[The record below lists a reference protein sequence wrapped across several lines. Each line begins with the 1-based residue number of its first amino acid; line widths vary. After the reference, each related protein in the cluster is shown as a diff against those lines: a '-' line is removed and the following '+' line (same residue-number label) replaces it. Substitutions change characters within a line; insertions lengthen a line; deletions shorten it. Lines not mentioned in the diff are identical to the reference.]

1 MWLTSSSIGRKFI
14 MALTGAFLILFVTF
28 HVLMNGVA
36 LFWPSAYNVVCEFL
50 GANWYALVGTLVL
63 AGGFAL
69 HILYALWLTWE
80 NRCARGGDRYKVTS
94 RPPQVEWASKNMLV
108 LGIVIICFMVV
119 HLWQFWAK
127 MQLVEILHLPSDMPP
142 AAGTYFIQEAFSCPW
157 TLIIYIIGFIALW
170 FHMTHGFWSMCHSS
184 GLDNKT
190 WMPRLKCIGNVWATV
205 VCGLFLA
212 EAIVFTVSA
221 KNESYLNCPELQ
233 QQYIDM
239 QQAGLEAG
247 HEYPMLVLEGVPAA
261 NMAFKGTAA
270 PAAYP
275 GECGNSGDC
284 AVCPE
289 NGCTD
294 CAEGH
299 CDVCPKDRCAPCGRH
314 GEHSACPAGGHHRH
328 HHGHHADCPHAAGC
342 PAEGAANCPAGEQ
355 APVENQVSETL
366 PNNI

>member
-63 AGGFAL
+63 AGGFVL

-157 TLIIYIIGFIALW
+157 TLIVYIVGFIALW

-184 GLDNKT
+184 GLDNKK
-190 WMPRLKCIGNVWATV
+190 WMSRLKCIGNVWATI

-221 KNESYLNCPELQ
+221 KNENYLNCPELQ
-233 QQYIDM
+233 QQYLEM

-247 HEYPMLVLEGVPAA
+247 HDYPMQALEGVPCS
-261 NMAFKGTAA
+261 NMALKGTDAPSACSVDCAA
-270 PAAYP
+270 HRHADCGMA
-275 GECGNSGDC
+275 GEC

-289 NGCTD
+289 NGCND

-299 CDVCPKDRCAPCGRH
+299 CDVCPKDQCAPCGRH
-314 GEHSACPAGGHHRH
+314 
-328 HHGHHADCPHAAGC
+328 
-342 PAEGAANCPAGEQ
+342 GEQ